1 LEGVK
6 AIDVDSVR
14 QQLADHLADKC
25 ALEHFMSR
33 MLTQLSKGEELGSEA
48 SILKL
53 VSCQLNQDLS
63 AYAMDL
69 LEEGGTIL
77 DPVSHPL
84 LAELYDAYL
93 WTPGLR
99 IAGGAD
105 EILLNIIAERSLGL
119 PGEPRSDKGKAFK
132 DL

>member
-1 LEGVK
+1 
-6 AIDVDSVR
+6 
-14 QQLADHLADKC
+14 
-25 ALEHFMSR
+25 M
-33 MLTQLSKGEELGSEA
+33 
-48 SILKL
+48 
-53 VSCQLNQDLS
+53 
-63 AYAMDL
+63 